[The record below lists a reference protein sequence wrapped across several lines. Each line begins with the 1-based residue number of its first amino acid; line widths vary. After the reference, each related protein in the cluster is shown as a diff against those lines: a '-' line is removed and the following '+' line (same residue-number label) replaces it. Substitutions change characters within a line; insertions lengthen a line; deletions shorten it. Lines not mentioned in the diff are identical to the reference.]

1 MARNQEGGVLTQK
14 VNAAIAIM
22 ALLAVAAVGFVPFD
36 EADAD
41 SYTSIT
47 GTTHVLKVSGSGEYT
62 IMYSD
67 PDLLDVDDV
76 SIAFSAKLVNHG
88 GETQSSA
95 VSPSSGE
102 LDNGTGKVIKV
113 TAPSTTGEYRLQVSF
128 AVKVGDD
135 AREDKTETYSIKVVK
150 PIVLTQTLK
159 LSKDV
164 KVDPSGLGVFF
175 YIDGEKI
182 ADSYTTFDVSSQGT
196 ATVSYD
202 WVADPA
208 NGKHVFKVLP
218 ASGEDVS
225 FITGLGDEK
234 VFYVGDNSH
243 TAMILISV
251 LFVILMILVLVWI
264 YRKPVKNF
272 GKPKA
277 RR

>member
-1 MARNQEGGVLTQK
+1 M
-14 VNAAIAIM
+14 NAAIAIM

-113 TAPSTTGEYRLQVSF
+113 TAPSTTGEYKLQVSF

-159 LSKDV
+159 LSKDA

-202 WVADPA
+202 WIADPA
-208 NGKHVFKVLP
+208 IGKHVFKVLP

-225 FITGLGDEK
+225 FITGLGEEK
-234 VFYVGDNSH
+234 TFYVGDNSH

>member
-1 MARNQEGGVLTQK
+1 MARKQEGGVLTQK

-76 SIAFSAKLVNHG
+76 SIAYSAKLVNRG

-95 VSPSSGE
+95 
-102 LDNGTGKVIKV
+102 GKVLTV
-113 TAPSTTGEYRLQVSF
+113 TAPSSTGEYKLQVSF
-128 AVKVGDD
+128 AVKVGED
-135 AREDKTETYSIKVVK
+135 AREDKTETYAIKVVN

-159 LSKDV
+159 LSEDT

-182 ADSYTTFDVSSQGT
+182 ADSYTTFDVTNQGT
-196 ATVSYD
+196 ATVSYN
-202 WVADPA
+202 WIADPA
-208 NGKHVFKVLP
+208 SGKHVFKVLP

-243 TAMILISV
+243 TAMIILAV

>member
-1 MARNQEGGVLTQK
+1 
-14 VNAAIAIM
+14 M

-67 PDLLDVDDV
+67 PDLLDIDDV
-76 SIAFSAKLVNHG
+76 SIAFSAKLVNRG

-102 LDNGTGKVIKV
+102 LDNGTGKVLTV
-113 TAPSTTGEYRLQVSF
+113 TAPSSTGEYKLEVSF
-128 AVKVGDD
+128 AVKVGED
-135 AREDKTETYSIKVVK
+135 AREDKTETYAIKVVN

-159 LSKDV
+159 LSEDT

-182 ADSYTTFDVSSQGT
+182 ADSYTTFDVTSQGT
-196 ATVSYD
+196 ATVSYN
-202 WVADPA
+202 WIADPA
-208 NGKHVFKVLP
+208 SGKHVFKVLP

-243 TAMILISV
+243 TAMIALAI
-251 LFVILMILVLVWI
+251 LFVILMIAVLVWI
-264 YRKPVKNF
+264 YRKPVKNY
-272 GKPKA
+272 GKPKS